1 MVITGLTRNQ
11 FAGNRTRVRIPPS
24 PPKLCRKC
32 LNCQVRFRHFLL
44 LFSSFEPTD
53 MSSATFFTFSPFSRG
68 EIIGENGCLFC
79 LCNSKTGEHG
89 IRGVQ
94 LGAVVQMGVNICCG
108 RKIAMAE
115 PFLNLLHGDT
125 VCEHQTG
132 TGVPLRYNNDKP
144 EKPRN
149 FKGLEVYQADFS
161 SFSNPKNQAAKPL
174 FRRGC

>member
-11 FAGNRTRVRIPPS
+11 FASNRTRVRIPPS

-53 MSSATFFTFSPFSRG
+53 IGWTTFLPFSPIFRG
-68 EIIGENGCLFC
+68 EIIGENRSLFC
-79 LCNSKTGEHG
+79 LCNPKAGEHC
-89 IRGVQ
+89 IRRVQ
-94 LGAVVQMGVNICCG
+94 LGAVVQMGVNICRG
-108 RKIAMAE
+108 REIAVTE
-115 PFLNLLHGDT
+115 PLLDLLHGNA
-125 VCEHQTG
+125 VFEHQAG
-132 TGVPLRYNNDKP
+132 ARVPLRYNNDKP

-161 SFSNPKNQAAKPL
+161 SFSNPKNQATKPL